1 MIAVKG
7 NRSYQISAAE
17 QAARQAAGY
26 DIYDDE
32 GKIIAY
38 SKLKTVPY
46 EQYAALSEELEKCKA
61 ENKAL
66 KKELKELKKE

>member
-7 NRSYQISAAE
+7 NRTYQISAAE
-17 QAARQAAGY
+17 QAARQAEGF

-32 GKIIAY
+32 GKLIAY

-46 EQYAALSEELEKCKA
+46 EQYAAVVAELE
-61 ENKAL
+61 AL
-66 KKELKELKKE
+66 KKKSGKKE